1 MVSQQRPTT
10 ACLLLSLRA
19 KSGTPSLLPYLL
31 SPLPTPCASR
41 ASDPSQV
48 PAVQSFPELPASL
61 QTRPY
66 PHVPSS
72 QAPYGP
78 ALSPPPPHPSRL
90 SSPCPG
96 PTVEPE
102 CPRPLLRLE
111 GCLWGR
117 LSLLAPR
124 PSTEGYPQPTLAPL
138 YFSPAPLAPNWASRT
153 VTFRDHPASPATHTG
168 NSPRDH
174 DGHTAPGPTVVWLR
188 AWPQRKGWK
197 ALHQTQRRPERP
209 LPNPQCP

>member
-1 MVSQQRPTT
+1 MYS
-10 ACLLLSLRA
+10 SS
-19 KSGTPSLLPYLL
+19 SGGWFL
-31 SPLPTPCASR
+31 
-41 ASDPSQV
+41 
-48 PAVQSFPELPASL
+48 
-61 QTRPY
+61 
-66 PHVPSS
+66 H
-72 QAPYGP
+72 P
-78 ALSPPPPHPSRL
+78 ALSSALSR

-197 ALHQTQRRPERP
+197 VGEVAVCSSRRDGGGGWVVLWPPGGSHSPLTRLQEAGSLGHAGLGKGGQQTPERRK
-209 LPNPQCP
+209 LPC